1 MTVPTPHT
9 DRRPTQAG
17 ARPYPAADTRSRHRE
32 LTNRDL
38 ALMVLEEADRADT
51 AESRLAAYASA
62 SESQIASLAPA
73 AESWHRL
80 ASARGTFSAADAAK
94 ILSRDPAID
103 LGQNR
108 LFRTLEHLAWAYRQR
123 GDRAWRARQSAVDC
137 GWLAE
142 VPQSHHHPRTGELIL
157 DPPQLRITLKG
168 LSALR
173 QRLGTSEPLPLK
185 GTRESDRV
193 VSSRPDDNR
202 P

>member
-1 MTVPTPHT
+1 MNITPSPRT
-9 DRRPTQAG
+9 A
-17 ARPYPAADTRSRHRE
+17 HRDPRG

-51 AESRLAAYASA
+51 AESHLEA
-62 SESQIASLAPA
+62 LAPA

-108 LFRTLEHLAWAYRQR
+108 LFRTLGDLRWAYRQR
-123 GDRAWRARQSAVDC
+123 RDHAWRARQSAVDA
-137 GWLAE
+137 GWLTE
-142 VPQSHHHPRTGELIL
+142 IPQSHHHPRTGELLL
-157 DPPQLRITLKG
+157 DAPQLRITLKG
-168 LSALR
+168 LSELR
-173 QRLGTSEPLPLK
+173 QRLGTSAALPLK
-185 GTRESDRV
+185 RDNDRA
-193 VSSRPDDNR
+193 RPDDNR

>member
-1 MTVPTPHT
+1 MNVTPNPRT
-9 DRRPTQAG
+9 DRR
-17 ARPYPAADTRSRHRE
+17 HRD

-51 AESRLAAYASA
+51 AESHLEA
-62 SESQIASLAPA
+62 LAPA

-94 ILSRDPAID
+94 ILSRDPAIA

-108 LFRTLEHLAWAYRQR
+108 LFKALEDLQWAYRQR
-123 GDRAWRARQSAVDC
+123 RDRAWRARQSAVDA
-137 GWLAE
+137 GWLTE
-142 VPQSHHHPRTGELIL
+142 IPQSHHHPRTGELLL
-157 DPPQLRITLKG
+157 DAPQLRITLKG
-168 LSALR
+168 LSELR

-185 GTRESDRV
+185 RESDRA
-193 VSSRPDDNR
+193 RPDDNR

>member
-1 MTVPTPHT
+1 MNVTPSP
-9 DRRPTQAG
+9 RIAQRNPRG
-17 ARPYPAADTRSRHRE
+17 

-51 AESRLAAYASA
+51 AESHL
-62 SESQIASLAPA
+62 EVLAPA

-108 LFRTLEHLAWAYRQR
+108 LFRTLGDLRWAYRQR
-123 GDRAWRARQSAVDC
+123 RDRAWRARQSAVDA
-137 GWLAE
+137 GWLTE
-142 VPQSHHHPRTGELIL
+142 IPQSHHHPRTGELLL
-157 DPPQLRITLKG
+157 DAPQLRITLKG
-168 LSALR
+168 LSELR
-173 QRLGTSEPLPLK
+173 QRLGTAAPLPLK
-185 GTRESDRV
+185 RDNDRA
-193 VSSRPDDNR
+193 RPEDNR

>member
-1 MTVPTPHT
+1 MNVTPNPRT
-9 DRRPTQAG
+9 DRR
-17 ARPYPAADTRSRHRE
+17 YPRG

-51 AESRLAAYASA
+51 AESHVAA
-62 SESQIASLAPA
+62 LAPA

-94 ILSRDPAID
+94 ILSRDPAIA

-108 LFRTLEHLAWAYRQR
+108 LFRTLEDLHWAYRQR
-123 GDRAWRARQSAVDC
+123 RDRAWRARQSAVDA
-137 GWLAE
+137 GWLTE
-142 VPQSHHHPRTGELIL
+142 IPQSHHHPRTGELLL
-157 DPPQLRITLKG
+157 DAPQLRITLKG
-168 LSALR
+168 LAELR

-185 GTRESDRV
+185 APRDNDRA
-193 VSSRPDDNR
+193 RPDDNR

>member
-1 MTVPTPHT
+1 MTITPHT
-9 DRRPTQAG
+9 DRRGPRA
-17 ARPYPAADTRSRHRE
+17 

-51 AESRLAAYASA
+51 AESNLAA
-62 SESQIASLAPA
+62 LAPA

-94 ILSRDPAID
+94 ILSRDPAIA

-108 LFRTLEHLAWAYRQR
+108 LFKALENLHWAYRQR
-123 GDRAWRARQSAVDC
+123 RDRAWRARQRAVDC
-137 GWLAE
+137 GWLTE

-157 DPPQLRITLKG
+157 DAPQLRITLKG
-168 LSALR
+168 LAELR
-173 QRLGTSEPLPLK
+173 RRLGTADALPLK
-185 GTRESDRV
+185 RDTTRPE
-193 VSSRPDDNR
+193 DNR

>member
-1 MTVPTPHT
+1 MHITPSPRTAHS
-9 DRRPTQAG
+9 DPRG
-17 ARPYPAADTRSRHRE
+17 

-51 AESRLAAYASA
+51 AESHLEA
-62 SESQIASLAPA
+62 LAPA

-108 LFRTLEHLAWAYRQR
+108 LFRTLGDLRWAYRQR
-123 GDRAWRARQSAVDC
+123 RDHAWRARQSAVDA
-137 GWLAE
+137 GWLTE
-142 VPQSHHHPRTGELIL
+142 IPQSHHHPRTGELLL
-157 DPPQLRITLKG
+157 DAPQLRITLKG
-168 LSALR
+168 LSELR
-173 QRLGTSEPLPLK
+173 QRLGTSAALSLK
-185 GTRESDRV
+185 RENDRA
-193 VSSRPDDNR
+193 RPDDNR

>member
-1 MTVPTPHT
+1 MNVTPNPRT
-9 DRRPTQAG
+9 DRR
-17 ARPYPAADTRSRHRE
+17 YPRG

-51 AESRLAAYASA
+51 AESHLEA
-62 SESQIASLAPA
+62 IAPA

-94 ILSRDPAID
+94 ILSRDPAIA

-108 LFRTLEHLAWAYRQR
+108 LFKALEDLRWAYRQR
-123 GDRAWRARQSAVDC
+123 RDRAWRARQTAVDA
-137 GWLAE
+137 GWLTE
-142 VPQSHHHPRTGELIL
+142 VPQSHHHPRTGELLL
-157 DPPQLRITLKG
+157 DAPQLRITLKG
-168 LSALR
+168 LAELR

-185 GTRESDRV
+185 RDNDRA
-193 VSSRPDDNR
+193 RPDDNR

>member
-1 MTVPTPHT
+1 MNTTAST
-9 DRRPTQAG
+9 A
-17 ARPYPAADTRSRHRE
+17 TRNRSG

-51 AESRLAAYASA
+51 AESHLAV
-62 SESQIASLAPA
+62 IAPA

-108 LFRTLEHLAWAYRQR
+108 LFRTLGDLRWAYRQR
-123 GDRAWRARQSAVDC
+123 RDHAWRARQSAVDA
-137 GWLAE
+137 GWLTE
-142 VPQSHHHPRTGELIL
+142 IPQSHHHPRTGELLL
-157 DPPQLRITLKG
+157 DAPQLRITLKG
-168 LSALR
+168 LAELR
-173 QRLGTSEPLPLK
+173 HRLGTTDPLPHK
-185 GTRESDRV
+185 TPHPNN
-193 VSSRPDDNR
+193 RPRATDNR